1 MSDEQGPGTLYEVR
15 RLGTFLLLVT
25 GFIYLLILENAP
37 LESIGLLLTLV
48 GGVFI
53 AVLVGM
59 SVFIHQGGTVFGYA
73 SDYPTVP
80 GVIFGIG
87 SYWLATTDAS
97 SLQVTLLASG
107 GLLAMLAAGGL
118 ALYSAHR
125 Q

>member
-1 MSDEQGPGTLYEVR
+1 MCSSDL
-15 RLGTFLLLVT
+15 
-25 GFIYLLILENAP
+25 
-37 LESIGLLLTLV
+37 
-48 GGVFI
+48 

-87 SYWLATTDAS
+87 SFWLATTDAS

>member
-1 MSDEQGPGTLYEVR
+1 MSDEQGPKTLYEVR
-15 RLGTFLLLVT
+15 RVGTFLLIVT
-25 GFIYLLILENAP
+25 GFVYLLILENAP
-37 LESIGLLLTLV
+37 PENVGLLLALV
-48 GGVFI
+48 GGAFI
-53 AVLVGM
+53 AALVGM

-73 SDYPTVP
+73 GSYPTVP

>member
-15 RLGTFLLLVT
+15 RAGTFLLAVT
-25 GFIYLLILENAP
+25 GFVYLLILESAP
-37 LESIGLLLTLV
+37 PKSIGLLLALV
-48 GGVFI
+48 GAVYIIALVVVF
-53 AVLVGM
+53 
-59 SVFIHQGGTVFGYA
+59 VFLLQGGTVFGYA
-73 SDYPTVP
+73 GSYPTVP

-87 SYWLATTDAS
+87 AYWLATTDAS